1 MLRRSFTWLSVGVAL
16 GLFATMWFGPA
27 LIQWWWQ
34 VPGSNPAFACDPQIR
49 SATEWLVKI
58 QLGVGLSAGIVL
70 AILAN
75 VVARWR
81 ALKQSA
87 SQASTAIEPR
97 S

>member
-1 MLRRSFTWLSVGVAL
+1 MLRRSLTWLSVGLAL

-58 QLGVGLSAGIVL
+58 QLGFGLASGVAL
-70 AILAN
+70 AVIAN

-81 ALKQSA
+81 AMKQSA
-87 SQASTAIEPR
+87 AQSAPASAPQV
-97 S
+97 